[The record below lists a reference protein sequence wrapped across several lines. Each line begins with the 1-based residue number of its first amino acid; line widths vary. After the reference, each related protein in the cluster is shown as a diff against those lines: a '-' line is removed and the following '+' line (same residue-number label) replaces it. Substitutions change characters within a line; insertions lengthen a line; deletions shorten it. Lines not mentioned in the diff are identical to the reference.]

1 MREVIDMHYSS
12 QVLRLQTDSDYSKR
26 LPIHLCGDLLRLLK
40 PLMAYSVRMAVE
52 GSSVAVGRTP
62 TWLATASDVRFVEYA
77 RDGNDTLIQL
87 DLPALGA
94 AAPELYDQAELWATK
109 PAPEYTAI
117 DVLSQVVNEVDRG
130 DQDSL
135 LYDRHLLRKLSS
147 VRRVFSDHLHAVALP
162 HASNGTARV
171 HLLTADTTS
180 IAGRLADSTPQP
192 QEVRIAGHLDMI
204 RRSTRSFG
212 LQLDDGTEVHGV
224 LENAD
229 EVDQMREFF
238 GKRVLILGKAIYRP
252 SGSLLRIDA
261 HAIEHGEGQPSI
273 FSRIP
278 PSRSRRVPQSRKVS
292 TGQGWDSFSTYFG
305 AWPGEET
312 DEQWNE
318 MLLELKK

>member
-1 MREVIDMHYSS
+1 MRYEA

-26 LPIHLCGDLLRLLK
+26 LPIQLCGELLRLLR
-40 PLMAYSVRMAVE
+40 PLMTNSVRMAVE

-62 TWLATASDVRFVEYA
+62 GWLATASDVRFVDYA

-87 DLPALGA
+87 DAPALGA
-94 AAPELYDQAELWATK
+94 AAPELYDQAELWPTK
-109 PAPEYTAI
+109 PAAGYTA
-117 DVLSQVVNEVDRG
+117 VNVFSKVVGEVSRE
-130 DQDSL
+130 DQDSFW
-135 LYDRHLLRKLSS
+135 YDRHLLRKLSS
-147 VRRVFSDHLHAVALP
+147 VRRVFSEHLHSVALP
-162 HASNGTARV
+162 HGANGAARI
-171 HLLTADTTS
+171 HLLTEDTTA

-192 QEVRIAGHLDMI
+192 QEVRVAGQLDMI

-212 LQLDDGTEVHGV
+212 LQLDDGTEVNGV

-273 FSRIP
+273 FSRVP
-278 PSRSRRVPQSRKVS
+278 PSRERRIPQTRKVS
-292 TGQGWDSFSTYFG
+292 AGQGWDSLSSYFG
-305 AWPGEET
+305 GWPGDET
-312 DEQWNE
+312 DEQWND
-318 MLLELKK
+318 MMLELKK

>member
-1 MREVIDMHYSS
+1 
-12 QVLRLQTDSDYSKR
+12 
-26 LPIHLCGDLLRLLK
+26 
-40 PLMAYSVRMAVE
+40 MAVE
-52 GSSVAVGRTP
+52 GSSVAVGRMP
-62 TWLATASDVRFVEYA
+62 GWLAMASDVRFVDYA

-87 DLPALGA
+87 NAPALGT
-94 AAPELYDQAELWATK
+94 AAPELYDQAELWPTK
-109 PAPEYTAI
+109 PAAGFTAV
-117 DVLSQVVNEVDRG
+117 DVFSEVVGEVGRD
-130 DQDSL
+130 DQDSSW
-135 LYDRHLLRKLSS
+135 YDRHLLRKLSS
-147 VRRVFSDHLHAVALP
+147 VRRVFSEHLHSVALP
-162 HASNGTARV
+162 HGSNGAARV
-171 HLLTADTTS
+171 HLLTEDTTA

-192 QEVRIAGHLDMI
+192 QEVRVAGQLDMI

-212 LQLDDGTEVHGV
+212 LQLDDGTEVNGV

-278 PSRSRRVPQSRKVS
+278 PSRSRRIPQTRKVS
-292 TGQGWDSFSTYFG
+292 AGQGWDSLSSYFG
-305 AWPGEET
+305 GWPGDET

-318 MLLELKK
+318 MMLELKK

>member
-1 MREVIDMHYSS
+1 MRYHS
-12 QVLRLQTDSDYSKR
+12 QVLRLKTDSNYSKR
-26 LPIHLCGDLLRLLK
+26 LPILLCGDLLRLLR
-40 PLMAYSVRMAVE
+40 PLMAYSVRMAIE

-62 TWLATASDVRFVEYA
+62 TWLATAADVRLVDYA
-77 RDGNDTLIQL
+77 RDGDDTLIQL
-87 DLPALGA
+87 GLPALGA
-94 AAPELYDQAELWATK
+94 AAPELYEQAELWPTK
-109 PAPEYTAI
+109 PGAENTAI
-117 DVLSQVVNEVDRG
+117 DVFSNVVDEIDRG

-147 VRRVFSDHLHAVALP
+147 LGRVFSDHLHAIALP
-162 HASNGTARV
+162 HRSNGTDGV
-171 HLLTADTTS
+171 HLLTANTTA
-180 IAGRLADSTPQP
+180 IAGRLADSTPKP
-192 QEVRIAGHLDMI
+192 QEVRVAGQLDMI

-212 LQLDDGTEVHGV
+212 LQLDDGTEVQGV

-229 EVDQMREFF
+229 EVEQMREFF

-278 PSRSRRVPQSRKVS
+278 PSRSRRVPQTRKVS
-292 TGQGWDSFSTYFG
+292 AGQGWDSFSSYFG
-305 AWPGEET
+305 RWPGEET

-318 MLLELKK
+318 MMIELQK

>member
-1 MREVIDMHYSS
+1 MRYQS

-26 LPIHLCGDLLRLLK
+26 LPIRLCGELLRLLR
-40 PLMAYSVRMAVE
+40 PLMTYSVRMAVE

-62 TWLATASDVRFVEYA
+62 GWLAAASDVRFVDYA

-94 AAPELYDQAELWATK
+94 AAPELYDQAELWPTK
-109 PAPEYTAI
+109 PAAEYTAV
-117 DVLSQVVNEVDRG
+117 DVFSGVVDEVDRG

-135 LYDRHLLRKLSS
+135 RYDRPLLRKLSS
-147 VRRVFSDHLHAVALP
+147 IRRVFSDHLHSVSLP
-162 HASNGTARV
+162 HGSNGAARV
-171 HLLTADTTS
+171 CLLTENTTA

-192 QEVRIAGHLDMI
+192 QEVRVAGQLDMI

-238 GKRVLILGKAIYRP
+238 GQRVLVLGRAIYRP

-273 FSRIP
+273 FSRVP
-278 PSRSRRVPQSRKVS
+278 PSRSRRIPQVRKV
-292 TGQGWDSFSTYFG
+292 TAGQGWDSFSSYFG
-305 AWPGEET
+305 CWPGDET
-312 DEQWNE
+312 DDQWNE
-318 MLLELKK
+318 MMLELKK

>member
-1 MREVIDMHYSS
+1 MRYET

-26 LPIHLCGDLLRLLK
+26 LPIQLCGELLRLLR
-40 PLMAYSVRMAVE
+40 PLMTNSVRMAVE
-52 GSSVAVGRTP
+52 GSSVAVGRMP
-62 TWLATASDVRFVEYA
+62 GWLAMASDVRFVDYA

-87 DLPALGA
+87 NAPALGT
-94 AAPELYDQAELWATK
+94 AAPELYDQAELWPTK
-109 PAPEYTAI
+109 PAAEYTAV
-117 DVLSQVVNEVDRG
+117 DVFSEVVGEVDRD

-135 LYDRHLLRKLSS
+135 WYDRHLLRKLSS
-147 VRRVFSDHLHAVALP
+147 ARRVFSDHLHSVALP
-162 HASNGTARV
+162 HGSNGAARV
-171 HLLTADTTS
+171 HLLTENTTA
-180 IAGRLADSTPQP
+180 IACRLADSTPQP
-192 QEVRIAGHLDMI
+192 QEVRITGQLDMI

-212 LQLDDGTEVHGV
+212 LQLDDGTEVNGV

-238 GKRVLILGKAIYRP
+238 DKRVLILGKAIYRP

-278 PSRSRRVPQSRKVS
+278 PSLSRRVSQTRKVS
-292 TGQGWDSFSTYFG
+292 AGQGWDSLSSYFG
-305 AWPGEET
+305 GWPGDET

-318 MLLELKK
+318 MMLELKK